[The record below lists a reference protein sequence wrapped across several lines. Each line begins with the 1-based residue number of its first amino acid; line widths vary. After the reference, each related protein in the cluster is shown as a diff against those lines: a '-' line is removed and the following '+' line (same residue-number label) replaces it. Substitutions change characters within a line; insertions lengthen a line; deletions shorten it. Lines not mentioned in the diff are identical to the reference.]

1 MSEIRI
7 KLEPLTKKA
16 FAPFGNV
23 IEKKGAQHFPI
34 NAGTIER
41 YHDLADVE
49 VDVDNGGRAIISIME
64 CTRTSELPYRIKVIE
79 RHPLA
84 SQAFIPMSPTP
95 MIIAV
100 SPPGDNPDP
109 CAIKAF
115 ISNGYQGVNYRT
127 GVWHMP
133 LISDRPGQQYL
144 IVDRAGPGQNCDEFV
159 IDDAV
164 VIIHE

>member
-1 MSEIRI
+1 MPERRI
-7 KLEPLTKKA
+7 KLEPLTKEA

-23 IEKKGAQHFPI
+23 IEIEGANHFPI

-64 CTRTSELPYRIKVIE
+64 CTRSGELPYRIKVIE
-79 RHPLA
+79 RHPLG
-84 SQAFIPMSPTP
+84 SQAFIPMSPIV

-100 SPPGDNPDP
+100 SPPGDTPDLG
-109 CAIKAF
+109 AIKGF
-115 ISNGYQGVNYRT
+115 ISNGNQGVNYRT

-144 IVDRAGPGQNCDEFV
+144 IVDRAGPGQNCDEFM
-159 IDDAV
+159 IDDPV